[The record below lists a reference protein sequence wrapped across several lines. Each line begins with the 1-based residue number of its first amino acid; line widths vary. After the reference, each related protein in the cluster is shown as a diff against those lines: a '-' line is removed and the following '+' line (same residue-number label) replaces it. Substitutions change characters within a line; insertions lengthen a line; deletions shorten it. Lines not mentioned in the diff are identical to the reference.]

1 MDFFEVIERRQS
13 IRAYVAKEIEQAKVE
28 RILSALCLAPSAGN
42 LQAFLVIVVREQQK
56 KQHLD
61 EAAYGRGFIA
71 EAPIVL
77 AFLADQRRSETK
89 YGTRGVAL
97 FSIQDAT
104 IAAAYTELAATAL
117 GIASC
122 WVGAF
127 DEERVRRALGAPAH
141 LRPVTLMPLG
151 YAAESPIRRHRR
163 SLGELV
169 RHDKV

>member
-1 MDFFEVIERRQS
+1 MEVRGTLRPTCS
-13 IRAYVAKEIEQAKVE
+13 PRARLQT
-28 RILSALCLAPSAGN
+28 RI
-42 LQAFLVIVVREQQK
+42 
-56 KQHLD
+56 
-61 EAAYGRGFIA
+61 
-71 EAPIVL
+71 
-77 AFLADQRRSETK
+77 AFLADQHRSETK

-117 GIASC
+117 GSASC

-127 DEERVRRALGAPAH
+127 DEEHVRTALGAPAH

-169 RHDKV
+169 RHNKV